1 MADSFGS
8 INFTVLAAG
17 MQRVQSAAIA
27 VTHIPGGTV
36 SYVDYGGQ
44 TLRELGYDLLLTEVA
59 YGSLE
64 AVVGGTATLTTTVDG
79 TISSA
84 LLQSLARRQR
94 VPVSGT
100 TIAVAAFAVVVA

>member
-8 INFTVLAAG
+8 INFTVLATG
-17 MQRVQSAAIA
+17 MQRTQSAAIA

-44 TLRELGYDLLLTEVA
+44 TLRQLGYDLLLTEVA

-64 AVVGGTATLTTTVDG
+64 AVVGGTAVLTTAVDG

-100 TIAVAAFAVVVA
+100 AFAVASFMVVVA